1 MLPVDQNE
9 PWTLLPSD
17 PGNDLKINYIIYY
30 SFTH

>member
-17 PGNDLKINYIIYY
+17 PGKDLKINYIIYY